1 MKLKK
6 MTKKQKKYS
15 ESGYKTYSL
24 DTSRVEDLKKILTDN
39 DIKYRSDA
47 DAIYR
52 AIDKYILD
60 FKLKN
65 VLLQKPTVED

>member
-1 MKLKK
+1 MS
-6 MTKKQKKYS
+6 KKQKKDS
-15 ESGYKTYSL
+15 ESSYKTYSL

-60 FKLKN
+60 FKLKT
-65 VLLQKPTVED
+65 VLFQKQPIVKD